1 MSQTTS
7 TIKANFNNVYVY
19 INVLKRKQQ
28 QSFWKP
34 TELLQETKMNYPSCY
49 LIKWTYMRD
58 VEQSPDRS
66 WTMDRRPNFLQS
78 LLVTHAST
86 PNLKITDLIQ
96 FRNLS
101 ILNLCLKLH
110 ILLQVF
116 LLVMVFCACNIL
128 LKSVLEGLCHF
139 YLKGA
144 FNGISGKIFI

>member
-1 MSQTTS
+1 
-7 TIKANFNNVYVY
+7 
-19 INVLKRKQQ
+19 
-28 QSFWKP
+28 
-34 TELLQETKMNYPSCY
+34 
-49 LIKWTYMRD
+49 MRE

-101 ILNLCLKLH
+101 ILNLWLKLH

-139 YLKGA
+139 YLKRSIQW
-144 FNGISGKIFI
+144 NLRQIFIEKLIHIAVECNFTRYQNCHITQNLLNLKFK

>member
-1 MSQTTS
+1 MFLNVSSDKVFESQQGYC
-7 TIKANFNNVYVY
+7 K
-19 INVLKRKQQ
+19 
-28 QSFWKP
+28 KP
-34 TELLQETKMNYPSCY
+34 RWIILRATWQ
-49 LIKWTYMRD
+49 WTYMRD

-139 YLKGA
+139 YLKRSIQWNLRQN
-144 FNGISGKIFI
+144 FH

>member
-1 MSQTTS
+1 M
-7 TIKANFNNVYVY
+7 FLNVSSNKVFES
-19 INVLKRKQQ
+19 Q
-28 QSFWKP
+28 QSYCKKP
-34 TELLQETKMNYPSCY
+34 RWIILRATWQ
-49 LIKWTYMRD
+49 WTYMRD

-101 ILNLCLKLH
+101 ILNLWLKLH

-116 LLVMVFCACNIL
+116 LLVMVFCACNVL
-128 LKSVLEGLCHF
+128 LKSVVEGLCHF
-139 YLKGA
+139 YLKRSIQWNLRQN
-144 FNGISGKIFI
+144 FHLKFITHCYGV

>member
-1 MSQTTS
+1 M
-7 TIKANFNNVYVY
+7 FLNVISNKVFES
-19 INVLKRKQQ
+19 Q
-28 QSFWKP
+28 QSYCKKP
-34 TELLQETKMNYPSCY
+34 RWIILRATWQ
-49 LIKWTYMRD
+49 WTYMRD

-86 PNLKITDLIQ
+86 PNLKITDLMQ

-101 ILNLCLKLH
+101 ILNLWLKLH

-116 LLVMVFCACNIL
+116 LLVMVFCACNVL

-139 YLKGA
+139 YLKRSIQWNLRQN
-144 FNGISGKIFI
+144 FHLKFITQCYGV

>member
-1 MSQTTS
+1 MFLNVSSNKVFESQQGYC
-7 TIKANFNNVYVY
+7 K
-19 INVLKRKQQ
+19 
-28 QSFWKP
+28 KP
-34 TELLQETKMNYPSCY
+34 RWIILRATWQ
-49 LIKWTYMRD
+49 WTYMRD

-139 YLKGA
+139 YLKRSIQWNLRQN
-144 FNGISGKIFI
+144 FH

>member
-19 INVLKRKQQ
+19 INVFKRKQQ

-34 TELLQETKMNYPSCY
+34 TELLQETKMKYPCATWQ
-49 LIKWTYMRD
+49 WTYMRD

-116 LLVMVFCACNIL
+116 C
-128 LKSVLEGLCHF
+128 
-139 YLKGA
+139 
-144 FNGISGKIFI
+144 

>member
-1 MSQTTS
+1 M
-7 TIKANFNNVYVY
+7 FLNVISNKVFES
-19 INVLKRKQQ
+19 Q
-28 QSFWKP
+28 QSYCKEPRWIILRA
-34 TELLQETKMNYPSCY
+34 TWQ
-49 LIKWTYMRD
+49 WTYMRD

-66 WTMDRRPNFLQS
+66 WTMDGRPNFLQS

-139 YLKGA
+139 YLKRSIQWNLRQN
-144 FNGISGKIFI
+144 FHLKFITHCYGV

>member
-1 MSQTTS
+1 M
-7 TIKANFNNVYVY
+7 FLNVISNKVFES
-19 INVLKRKQQ
+19 Q
-28 QSFWKP
+28 QSYCKKP
-34 TELLQETKMNYPSCY
+34 RWIILRATWQ
-49 LIKWTYMRD
+49 WTYMRD

-101 ILNLCLKLH
+101 ILNLWLKLH

-116 LLVMVFCACNIL
+116 LLVMVFCACNVL
-128 LKSVLEGLCHF
+128 LKSVVEGLCHF
-139 YLKGA
+139 YLKRSIQWNLRQN
-144 FNGISGKIFI
+144 FHLKFITQCYGV

>member
-1 MSQTTS
+1 M
-7 TIKANFNNVYVY
+7 FLNVISNKVFES
-19 INVLKRKQQ
+19 Q
-28 QSFWKP
+28 QSYCKKP
-34 TELLQETKMNYPSCY
+34 RWIILRATWQ
-49 LIKWTYMRD
+49 WTYMRD

-101 ILNLCLKLH
+101 ILNLWLKLH

-139 YLKGA
+139 YLKRSIQWNLRQN
-144 FNGISGKIFI
+144 FHLKFITHCYGV

>member
-1 MSQTTS
+1 M
-7 TIKANFNNVYVY
+7 FLNVISNKVFES
-19 INVLKRKQQ
+19 Q
-28 QSFWKP
+28 QSYCKKP
-34 TELLQETKMNYPSCY
+34 RWIILRATWQ
-49 LIKWTYMRD
+49 WTYMRD